1 MANRRRWNMTSRR
14 LATALALAAVGRVR
28 SGPLEVSYIMAH
40 VNDTT
45 FNLMSQGYTGT
56 IPTEIG

>member
-1 MANRRRWNMTSRR
+1 MASRR
-14 LATALALAAVGRVR
+14 LAAALALAAVGRVR
-28 SGPLEVSYIMAH
+28 SGLLEVSYIMAH